1 MSSTIHSFGPKSA
14 RGLSCEVC
22 CVDTSALV
30 SSRVPPEANSGYAL
44 KHLSSSP
51 ARPVSRLTGYAAV
64 GAQTGRPPDPPAPPT
79 NTTAELSP
87 PPASPPRS
95 RPSPPLPQLA
105 DVPSAHDQDA
115 DEAGHDG
122 VPDEHGAAHPLGWCV
137 RERLTRRDHD
147 AGRDRRRHHLGGDHP
162 VAVDQVVE
170 DLEEDRHGGGAQQ
183 VQGHAGDDG
192 ADLAA
197 D

>member
-64 GAQTGRPPDPPAPPT
+64 GAPTGAPPERAAPPP
-79 NTTAELSP
+79 NTTAEAAP
-87 PPASPPRS
+87 PPPFRRRS
-95 RPSPPLPQLA
+95 RPSPPLPPFA
-105 DVPSAHDQDA
+105 DVPSAPVHGGR
-115 DEAGHDG
+115 EAGHHRA
-122 VPDEHGAAHPLGWCV
+122 P
-137 RERLTRRDHD
+137 
-147 AGRDRRRHHLGGDHP
+147 
-162 VAVDQVVE
+162 
-170 DLEEDRHGGGAQQ
+170 
-183 VQGHAGDDG
+183 
-192 ADLAA
+192 
-197 D
+197 

>member
-64 GAQTGRPPDPPAPPT
+64 GAQNGGPPH
-79 NTTAELSP
+79 
-87 PPASPPRS
+87 PPRPRPKTET
-95 RPSPPLPQLA
+95 RPSPPPPSPRRVRPA
-105 DVPSAHDQDA
+105 PPRPPSA
-115 DEAGHDG
+115 DG
-122 VPDEHGAAHPLGWCV
+122 PL
-137 RERLTRRDHD
+137 
-147 AGRDRRRHHLGGDHP
+147 
-162 VAVDQVVE
+162 
-170 DLEEDRHGGGAQQ
+170 
-183 VQGHAGDDG
+183 
-192 ADLAA
+192 
-197 D
+197 